1 LKRTITVPSI
11 TLDLN
16 APQNLYKQIA
26 LQIAAAIRIGEIQN
40 GACLPSTRQLSKL
53 LRVSRNTVL
62 TAYDELAAEGLISG
76 VQGAGM
82 RVEYRTTAALNVL
95 RSREIFRI
103 AHFPARVVA
112 MADPDGNP
120 LYLNL

>member
-26 LQIAAAIRIGEIQN
+26 LQIAAAIRIGEIHN

-82 RVEYRTTAALNVL
+82 RVEYRPTTAMNVL
-95 RSREIFRI
+95 QSREIFRM
-103 AHFPARVVA
+103 ARFPARVVA
-112 MADPDGNP
+112 LTDPDGNS